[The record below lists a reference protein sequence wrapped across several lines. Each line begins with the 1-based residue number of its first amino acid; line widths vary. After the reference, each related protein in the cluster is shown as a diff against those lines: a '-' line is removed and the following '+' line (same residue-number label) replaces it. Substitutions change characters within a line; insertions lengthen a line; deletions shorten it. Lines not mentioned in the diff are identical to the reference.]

1 LPVPKVKIAPSILSS
16 DFARLG
22 EEIRAVVDAG
32 ADWLH
37 IDVMDGHF
45 TPNITLGPPI
55 VARLREHCSVPMDVH
70 LMITDPDAY
79 VEAFAQAGADIITFH
94 VEAALHPHRLLTK
107 IRDLGCQAGVVLNP
121 GTSPDEIEF
130 LAEDVDLVLLMT
142 VNPGFGGQ
150 AFIPGM
156 LRKIELVRAMIGDR
170 DLQVD
175 GGIDTVTASEVV
187 NAGANVL
194 VAGSYVFG
202 QESYLEGIESLR
214 DAAGG
219 TQE

>member
-1 LPVPKVKIAPSILSS
+1 MPKVKIAPSILSS

-79 VEAFAQAGADIITFH
+79 VEAFADAGADIITFH
-94 VEAALHPHRLLTK
+94 VEAATHPHRLLTK

-150 AFIPGM
+150 AFIPEM
-156 LRKIELVRAMIGDR
+156 VRKIELVRAMIGDR

-175 GGIDTVTASEVV
+175 GGIDTVTAAEVV
-187 NAGANVL
+187 AAGANVL

-219 TQE
+219 TRE